1 MTETE
6 QAISSLKHQLVVLG
20 NRERIAH
27 AEARVLRTVVQFLPP
42 GPLPAPVAAEAD
54 RLAAELAEVRR
65 FTEAV
70 GQHLRAIREQG

>member
-1 MTETE
+1 MSDTE
-6 QAISSLKHQLVVLG
+6 QTVSALEHQLAVLS

-27 AEARVLRTVVQFLPP
+27 AEATVLSTVVQFLPP